1 MEEHAI
7 NWQALAWALGWL
19 PAVLALFWWGI
30 RLPLAQTG
38 GAWRRKGR
46 SALILLA
53 GAAVFVLALSALT
66 RHDSHVDLTREKL
79 YTPAPTALAVARG
92 LRVPVSVTYFYQG
105 QDPNAQRARDM
116 LMLMARENALL
127 SMTAID
133 PDKQPSLAATHGVKM
148 YNAALIE
155 VADRRVIVQGTDEAE
170 FAIGIQRALRERQ
183 VQLCVVEGHNEYA
196 IDNEEFHTHMDS
208 GSSHSHDDAASKVIE
223 TTGHGIGRLRRTLE
237 SVGYDVQRL
246 PLATV
251 TEIPSDCAVVIDAN
265 PRTTWLPGESLALK
279 NYLEQGGAALLMF
292 DLGFSLEPGLREL
305 LGTLGV
311 RMTQSVVA
319 DRLSHYGTDEEM
331 VAVTGY
337 DPHPITRHVAYSFYP
352 GVRPLEL
359 GTPTAGVTTT
369 ALIRSGNTSTTRA
382 VAAADR
388 RSVAP
393 AGSTPASDDTPQ
405 SRTLASASEGT
416 LTAGGKAMR
425 AVVVGDADFAS
436 NSFYPYMANS
446 DLVLAMIRW
455 LVREE
460 GLAAVNPRVPVP
472 PMVLLTESQLKAVYL
487 LTAVGLPLLAVFGG
501 VVVWWRRR

>member
-1 MEEHAI
+1 
-7 NWQALAWALGWL
+7 
-19 PAVLALFWWGI
+19 
-30 RLPLAQTG
+30 
-38 GAWRRKGR
+38 
-46 SALILLA
+46 
-53 GAAVFVLALSALT
+53 
-66 RHDSHVDLTREKL
+66 
-79 YTPAPTALAVARG
+79 
-92 LRVPVSVTYFYQG
+92 
-105 QDPNAQRARDM
+105 
-116 LMLMARENALL
+116 
-127 SMTAID
+127 MTAID

-183 VQLCVVEGHNEYA
+183 VQLCFVEGHNEYA

-279 NYLEQGGAALLMF
+279 SYLEQGGAALLMF
-292 DLGFSLEPGLREL
+292 DLGFSLEPGLQEL
-305 LGTLGV
+305 LGTLGA
-311 RMTQSVVA
+311 RMTQSVVV

-352 GVRPLEL
+352 GVRPLAL
-359 GTPTAGVTTT
+359 AAPTAGVTTT

-388 RSVAP
+388 RDVAP
-393 AGSTPASDDTPQ
+393 AGNAPPSDDTPQ

-425 AVVVGDADFAS
+425 QCHSCSVLAREAASSVKAAIVAACSLAERASAGPSPVSSSKVSDPPKPSRVASVGAPESTSPPKPTAV
-436 NSFYPYMANS
+436 ANS
-446 DLVLAMIRW
+446 GTLCRF
-455 LVREE
+455 
-460 GLAAVNPRVPVP
+460 GNAAKP
-472 PMVLLTESQLKAVYL
+472 
-487 LTAVGLPLLAVFGG
+487 
-501 VVVWWRRR
+501 